1 MVEERR
7 QKFTLK
13 IPGHM
18 PLRCKTLAEVKDI
31 LDRVKPTTWGLYP
44 VRQASDRTPQSDQ
57 SES

>member
-7 QKFTLK
+7 PKFTLR

-18 PLRCKTLAEVKDI
+18 PLRCKTMAEVRDI

-44 VRQASDRTPQSDQ
+44 IPKASNPSPRPDQ